1 MLVFKEKSGY
11 TRHKIICTRLLHD
24 KGKAGINEL
33 NTRNDKKI
41 EDQIEKLLKKLTLDE
56 KIAMIHGAGLFRT
69 GAVERLDIPPLK
81 CSDGPMGVRNEFHNE
96 RWIPTGNHDDY
107 VTYMPSNSALASS
120 WNRELAYQSGYV
132 LGEEARGRGKDVI
145 LAPGINI
152 KRDPLCGRNFEY
164 MSEDPKLAASL
175 VVPFVK
181 GVQENDVAACVKH
194 FACNVQETD
203 RLMVDTIVDDRTL
216 YEIYLPAF
224 QAAVQE
230 GGTYSL
236 MGAYNMINGTHCCEN
251 KQLLDTILREEWGY
265 DGTVISDWGAVH
277 KTKQAAEVSMDVEMS
292 VFPDF
297 DDYRF
302 ANPLKEA
309 IEKGEIPES
318 AVDGK
323 VRNIL
328 RMMFRLKMIGKQK
341 NTRKAGVYNSPAHR
355 EVTLRTAEESM
366 ILLKNKENKLPLNR
380 DKIRKIAVIGQ
391 NAVKIHSD
399 GGGSAEIKSLYEIC
413 PLMGIK
419 MFLGGNTEVIY
430 KPGYYVP
437 EKPKAFSNN
446 WQEKS
451 LDELEDTDIGLAV
464 RKEGEESLN
473 TQEKEEICRKEEEE
487 KAARKEKENQLIHEK
502 NIRLFEEALKAAK
515 EADEVIFI
523 GGLNHD
529 FDSEGLDR
537 DDMKLPYEQDMLI
550 EELLKIRKDCVIA
563 LIGGS
568 PVEMPWRDKA
578 ETILWSYYAGMETGR
593 AFAKIIFGEVNP
605 SGKLAETF
613 PAGYEDCITAKNGQ
627 SGIRGSISLSEGLY
641 YGYRYFD
648 KERIVPAFCFGHG
661 LSYTKFVYSNLSL
674 KQEKDGNRAVKV
686 HFSVKNTGKLA
697 GAEVVQLYIAPI
709 APKIDRPAK
718 ELKAFAKVKLQPGK
732 NGKVT
737 LILSRR
743 DFSYFDSD
751 GHAFTVDPGDYEIL
765 IGASCEDI
773 RLRGICTLA

>member
-1 MLVFKEKSGY
+1 M
-11 TRHKIICTRLLHD
+11 RLEI
-24 KGKAGINEL
+24 G
-33 NTRNDKKI
+33 NDKKT
-41 EDQIEKLLKKLTLDE
+41 ENQIEKLLKKMTLEE

-107 VTYMPSNSALASS
+107 VTYMPSNSALAST

-164 MSEDPKLAASL
+164 MSEDPKLAADL
-175 VVPFVK
+175 AVPFIR
-181 GVQENDVAACVKH
+181 GIQENDVAACVKH

-224 QAAVQE
+224 KAAVQE
-230 GGTYSL
+230 GGSYSV

-251 KQLLDTILREEWGY
+251 KQLLDFILREEWGY

-277 KTKQAAEVSMDVEMS
+277 KTKQAAEVTMDVEMS

-297 DDYRF
+297 DDYKL

-309 IEKGEIPES
+309 ITKGEIAES
-318 AVDGK
+318 TVDSK

-341 NTRKAGVYNSPAHR
+341 ETRKAGVYNSPAHR
-355 EVTLRTAEESM
+355 EAVLRTAEESM
-366 ILLKNKENKLPLNR
+366 ILLKNEGNKLPLDR
-380 DKIRKIAVIGQ
+380 KKIKKIAVIGQ
-391 NAVKIHSD
+391 NAAKIHSD
-399 GGGSAEIKSLYEIC
+399 GGGSAEIKALYEIC

-419 MFLGGNTEVIY
+419 MHLGGNTEVIY
-430 KPGYYVP
+430 APGYYVP
-437 EKPKAFSNN
+437 EKPKTFSNN
-446 WQEKS
+446 WQERS
-451 LDELEDTDIGLAV
+451 LDELENTDIGLAV
-464 RKEGEESLN
+464 RREGEESPDA
-473 TQEKEEICRKEEEE
+473 QERAEVFRKEEEE
-487 KAARKEKENQLIHEK
+487 KAAQKEKENQLIHEK
-502 NIRLFEEALKAAK
+502 NIKLFEEALEAAK
-515 EADEVIFI
+515 EADEVIFV

-529 FDSEGLDR
+529 FDSEGFDR
-537 DDMKLPYEQDMLI
+537 NDMKLPYEQDMLI
-550 EELLKIRKDCVIA
+550 EELLKVRKDAVIT

-578 ETILWSYYAGMETGR
+578 GTILWSYYAGMETGK
-593 AFAKIIFGEVNP
+593 AFAKILFGDVNP

-613 PAGYEDCITAKNGQ
+613 PARYEDCITAQNGQ
-627 SGIRGSISLSEGLY
+627 SGIRGSISLSEGIY

-648 KERIVPAFCFGHG
+648 RERTAPAFCFGHG

-674 KQEKDGNRAVKV
+674 KQEKDGNKSVRVV
-686 HFSVKNTGKLA
+686 LSVKNTGKMA
-697 GAEVVQLYIAPI
+697 GAETVQVYIAPI

-718 ELKAFAKVKLQPGK
+718 ELKAFGKVKLQPGK
-732 NGKVT
+732 TGKIMF
-737 LILSRR
+737 ILNRQ
-743 DFSYFDSD
+743 DFAYFDSD
-751 GHAFTVDPGDYEIL
+751 KHAFTVDAGDYEIL
-765 IGASCEDI
+765 VGASCEDI